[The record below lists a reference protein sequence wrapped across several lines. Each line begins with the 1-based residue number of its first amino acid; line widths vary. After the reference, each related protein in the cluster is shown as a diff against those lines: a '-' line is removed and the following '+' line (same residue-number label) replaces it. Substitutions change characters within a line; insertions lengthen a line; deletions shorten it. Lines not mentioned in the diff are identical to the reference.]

1 MQQCISFNPLD
12 TIKFIDEIDVI
23 GRLRGTGI
31 GGGNDEREQTL
42 NQLLSEMKKLDKD
55 VSLSVVAMRTPG
67 FSGEDPS
74 LISKNQ
80 LLARIVGGLG
90 EKVEEEF
97 IFRETEIT
105 TGAAV
110 DLQQIT
116 QIARQMVTK
125 FGMSKIGPWALI
137 DPVVQVSQQLK
148 ATEATNKGI
157 ELVEKYFAFIFRR
170 DRTIG
175 LQLETI
181 YVGNSQSSEN
191 VKQIMAIG
199 GEKSLSDP
207 LSFTNVQHFW
217 VRLETMR
224 MSKLILGNTPSSDHV
239 LAKLS
244 TLLDMDDREEGWAV
258 I

>member
-12 TIKFIDEIDVI
+12 TIKFIDEIDAI

-42 NQLLSEMKKLDKD
+42 NQLLFEMKKLDKD
-55 VSLSVVAMRTPG
+55 VSLSVIAMRTPG

-90 EKVEEEF
+90 EKVEEEV

-105 TGAAV
+105 TRAAV

-137 DPVVQVSQQLK
+137 DPVVQGKVTNYNALDMINIWGPQAYPFSASKEEELWQDHNLTMQLLLD
-148 ATEATNKGI
+148 GI
-157 ELVEKYFAFIFRR
+157 NPLLAYWVEQGKNICLY
-170 DRTIG
+170 G
-175 LQLETI
+175 
-181 YVGNSQSSEN
+181 SEN
-191 VKQIMAIG
+191 LVWIQQFNDKTTEI
-199 GEKSLSDP
+199 K
-207 LSFTNVQHFW
+207 
-217 VRLETMR
+217 
-224 MSKLILGNTPSSDHV
+224 
-239 LAKLS
+239 
-244 TLLDMDDREEGWAV
+244 
-258 I
+258 